1 MAGSGDPFPEP
12 AISAK
17 ILTSLRQAGIVSL
30 RPITIWGPSVA
41 TNRSIVDVAAG
52 LAFFLLIFLS
62 FTPVAPVFAEEAPS
76 VTDAGFDCD
85 KASGVDEKIICS
97 DPLLRQADADLAS
110 HYVALICATPDSARV
125 AVLRSDEHGWIMLR
139 NKECDVTKATKV
151 TDATRAAYVDCFL
164 DAYEERIGDLDR
176 MKEDPSA
183 DPVTISTP
191 IRKSLFSAI
200 PDRAPPPAEA
210 LADTGLYAKSAEH
223 PLLAWQPDGS
233 LIVLGR
239 GADTAGG
246 ALYLWRAGKPSV
258 LLVPQIKKP
267 ERIEKICARGGEIYL
282 ASHNGVTR
290 IAVADGSVQDVPAAS
305 LPSEVKIS
313 CGLDPELRVV
323 GDAAGKTSLVVGGG
337 DQRLVQWRDG
347 AMMKAVAPPI
357 RIDRRYGLAALYEPF
372 AQDYVVGAQQWP
384 AEMRQSVERRWAKT
398 NCLPYWRVSAKNGE
412 ANRACIPYGD
422 YIGPAPQ
429 PLPTGSAV
437 FFAIHGA
444 GLFKVIEG
452 GAQRILPGQADG
464 AVVAPD
470 GCRIAFAGALKDG
483 HPAIWVLDSCKL
495 LN

>member
-1 MAGSGDPFPEP
+1 M
-12 AISAK
+12 
-17 ILTSLRQAGIVSL
+17 
-30 RPITIWGPSVA
+30 
-41 TNRSIVDVAAG
+41 AAG
-52 LAFFLLIFLS
+52 FAFLLLIFLS
-62 FTPVAPVFAEEAPS
+62 FTSAAPVFAEEAAPAAE
-76 VTDAGFDCD
+76 AGFDCD
-85 KASGVDEKIICS
+85 RASGVDEKIICS
-97 DPLLRQADADLAS
+97 DPFLRQADADLAS
-110 HYVALICATPDSARV
+110 HYVTLIRGISDSARV

-139 NKECDVTKATKV
+139 NKECEVTKATKV

-164 DAYEERIGDLDR
+164 DAYEERIADLER

-183 DPVTISTP
+183 DPVTISAP

-210 LADTGLYAKSAEH
+210 LADTGLYADSAER

-239 GADTAGG
+239 GADTAGA
-246 ALYLWRAGKPSV
+246 ALYLWQAGKPSV

-267 ERIEKICARGGEIYL
+267 ERIEKICARGAEIYL
-282 ASHNGVTR
+282 ASRNGVTR
-290 IAVADGSVQDVPAAS
+290 IIVADGSVQDAMAAG
-305 LPSEVKIS
+305 LPPEVKVS
-313 CGLDPELRVV
+313 CGLDPVSRVA
-323 GDAAGKTSLVVGGG
+323 GDVAGKTSLVLGGG

-347 AMMKAVAPPI
+347 AAMKAVTPPI
-357 RIDRRYGLAALYEPF
+357 RIDRRYGLAATYEPF
-372 AQDYVVGAQQWP
+372 AQDYVIGAQQWP

-398 NCLPYWRVSAKNGE
+398 NCLPYWRVSAKSGE
-412 ANRACIPYGD
+412 ASRACIPYGD

-437 FFAIHGA
+437 FFAVHGA
-444 GLFKVIEG
+444 GLFKVVEG

-483 HPAIWVLDSCKL
+483 HPAIRVLDSCKL
-495 LN
+495 AN